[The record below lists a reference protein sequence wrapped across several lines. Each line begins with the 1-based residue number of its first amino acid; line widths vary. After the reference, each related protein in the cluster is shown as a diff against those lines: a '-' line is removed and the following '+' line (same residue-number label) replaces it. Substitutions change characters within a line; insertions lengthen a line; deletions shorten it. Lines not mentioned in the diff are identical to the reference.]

1 MVGLILEGGGMRA
14 GFVAGVLL
22 ALMEQKMA
30 PFDAAMAIS
39 ASVPTLAYFASGQR
53 DEIEAVWRNEL
64 NTPKLIC
71 YRNIPA
77 ASLALSTRRPIVDI
91 DYLVYTVFKEKYPL
105 NLPALLTGPTI
116 CHFALTKVP
125 DGEMYFL
132 NPGENDIYSSIKACL
147 AVPGCYPGT
156 VCIDGCEYLDGG
168 TVDPLPV
175 KALLRQGVDRI
186 VAVLTKPLDCEM
198 EFPTF
203 LERSLFWRY
212 FRTYDWMLEKLWEAA
227 QAYNDQISLLEK
239 MAGADPPR
247 AFIIA
252 PDRMPPA
259 RFITR
264 DHRKINRT
272 IDMGYRKAKALER
285 DLVRFFDSGHASV

>member
-1 MVGLILEGGGMRA
+1 MRA

-22 ALMEQKMA
+22 ALMDKNIP
-30 PFDAAMAIS
+30 PFDTAIAVS

-64 NTPKLIC
+64 NTSRLVC

-91 DYLVYTVFKEKYPL
+91 DYLVYTIFKEKYPL
-105 NLPALLTGPTI
+105 NLTQLLRGKTT
-116 CHFALTKVP
+116 CHFALAKAP
-125 DGEMYFL
+125 DGEMHFL
-132 NPGENDIYSSIKACL
+132 SPGENDIYRSIKACL

-168 TVDPLPV
+168 TVDPLPAR
-175 KALLRQGVDRI
+175 ALMERGVDRI

-198 EFPTF
+198 EFPNF

-239 MAGADPPR
+239 LAGAAPPR

-264 DHRKINRT
+264 DRKKINRT
-272 IDMGYRKAKALER
+272 IDMGYTKAEALEG
-285 DLVRFFDSGHASV
+285 DLMRFLEAGGN